1 MTAIIV
7 TPIGRFKG
15 VAAAEGLRSDIA
27 FFLPHVPIGAGGLE
41 HGFGG
46 VVQPL
51 WFLFGDVAEDC
62 FAGGWSAEMNVGG
75 FPSHGV
81 EQAELGIGGAKGC
94 EFDARAER
102 AETAHDPA
110 SAKLD
115 EGIGAADGAIDDGLV
130 EDFGGAFDLGAVFS
144 GLFLLNIWALSPVR
158 GRWNES
164 FGFASDAASMP
175 VGDGDVSGVAEA
187 AESGSAVSEAE
198 LDSGFRH

>member
-1 MTAIIV
+1 MAGCTTSV
-7 TPIGRFKG
+7 LS
-15 VAAAEGLRSDIA
+15 VA
-27 FFLPHVPIGAGGLE
+27 FFLPHLPIFADCVQHPFRGFVQPPRLLPLHVAENRLAGGSCP
-41 HGFGG
+41 
-46 VVQPL
+46 QM
-51 WFLFGDVAEDC
+51 DVR
-62 FAGGWSAEMNVGG
+62 GL
-75 FPSHGV
+75 PSHGV

-94 EFDARAER
+94 EFDARAEW
-102 AETAHDPA
+102 AEAAHDPA

-115 EGIGAADGAIDDGLV
+115 EGIGAPDGSVDDGLV